1 MPILANAKKALKVS
15 KKKAISNRQV
25 KSRVKT
31 MSDSVKKE
39 PSVKTLSNAFSAI
52 DRAVKKNLFHKNKAA
67 RMKSQLNKLV
77 VSK

>member
-15 KKKAISNRQV
+15 KKKAIINRQV

-31 MSDSVKKE
+31 KTDAFAKE
-39 PSVKTLSNAFSAI
+39 PSVSTLSQAFSSI

-67 RMKSQLNKLV
+67 RMKSRLSKMV
-77 VSK
+77 VGK